1 MSRTLPIPTGRALA
15 LLVALCAAAG
25 PASAQQAMI
34 CGQRDQI
41 IAQLQAR
48 FGEERRSMGLAGRN
62 RIVEV
67 YVSDETGSWTI
78 TITGVDGITCL
89 VASGQHFESFTPAPR
104 GDALY
109 LSPSHNSLRPVSISA
124 V

>member
-1 MSRTLPIPTGRALA
+1 MLWPHTP
-15 LLVALCAAAG
+15 VM
-25 PASAQQAMI
+25 AQQAMI

-62 RIVEV
+62 RIIEL
-67 YVSDETGSWTI
+67 YVSDNTGSWTI

-89 VASGQHFESFTPAPR
+89 IASGQHFESFAPTPR
-104 GDALY
+104 GQNL
-109 LSPSHNSLRPVSISA
+109 
-124 V
+124 